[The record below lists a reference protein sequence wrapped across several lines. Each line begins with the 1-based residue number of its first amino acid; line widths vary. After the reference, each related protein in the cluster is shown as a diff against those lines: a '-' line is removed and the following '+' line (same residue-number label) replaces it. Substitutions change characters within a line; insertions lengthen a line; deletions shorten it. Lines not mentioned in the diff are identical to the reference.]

1 MACLL
6 NHSLYPSRHPPIY
19 LSIHPAIYSSST
31 SSSSVV
37 CRLEG
42 QPPCSDTLTHTQT
55 YTSAMC
61 HYQFHLPLPV
71 IPRLPVHL
79 PTLAL
84 HPPPPFFF
92 FALSQ
97 SFSPPLLVLNPP
109 YAVCH
114 RCREEKKN
122 APSDESERSED
133 KTQKRVKE
141 EKVVRAGACLERSDA
156 SIHHEPDSSLMEY
169 PGRRQGRG
177 KEESKKK
184 KKK

>member
-84 HPPPPFFF
+84 HPPPLLFFLLSLSLSLHPF
-92 FALSQ
+92 LS
-97 SFSPPLLVLNPP
+97 SPPPTLCVTAAGKKRKMLRPTKVRG
-109 YAVCH
+109 ARTKH
-114 RCREEKKN
+114 RK
-122 APSDESERSED
+122 
-133 KTQKRVKE
+133 
-141 EKVVRAGACLERSDA
+141 
-156 SIHHEPDSSLMEY
+156 
-169 PGRRQGRG
+169 
-177 KEESKKK
+177 ESKRRR
-184 KKK
+184 